1 MELLFLIS
9 LSLILL
15 ILGVPV
21 AFAFGA
27 SGLLTGSY
35 LMVFGGEYFEYLLT
49 FLPNRINGIM
59 DNQTLISVPLF
70 IFMGMILEK
79 SGIAEGL
86 IKSIAKLFGN
96 VGGGMA
102 IGVIGVGVLLAASTG
117 IVGATVIMMSAIA
130 IPVMLKAGYDK
141 KITSGVVA
149 ASGTLGQII
158 PPSIILIIL
167 SDVLRI
173 SVRDLFTAAI
183 LPSIILV
190 GVYIIFIIII
200 AIFIP
205 SLTPALKDI
214 NKNKKEIFLEFIKMV
229 IPPLFLIL
237 LVLGSILNG
246 FAEPTEAAAVG
257 VFGAIIL
264 SIYYKSFNLQLLKET
279 SISSV
284 IFCGMVF
291 AILIGATCF
300 TLVFNELGGDKI
312 VLDFF
317 SSNLNS
323 PISFVI
329 FSMIIIFILGFFI
342 DFFEICYIVLPIL
355 VGIAHYYQV
364 DMLWFGILIAINLQT
379 SFLTPPFG
387 FSIFFLKSTIGD
399 SINIMDIYKGVVPFI
414 LLQLLVLIILF
425 LFPELIISSDKLQS
439 MLNFSV
445 K

>member
-1 MELLFLIS
+1 MELLFLII
-9 LSLILL
+9 LSLVLL
-15 ILGVPV
+15 FIGVPV

-27 SGLLTGSY
+27 SGLLVGSY
-35 LMVFGGEYFEYLLT
+35 LMIFDSDNFSYLLT
-49 FLPNRINGIM
+49 FLPNRIDGIM
-59 DNQTLISVPLF
+59 NNQTLISVPLF
-70 IFMGMILEK
+70 ILMGMILEK
-79 SGIAEGL
+79 SGIAERL
-86 IKSIAKLFGN
+86 IESIAKLFGN

-117 IVGATVIMMSAIA
+117 IVGATVVMMSAIA
-130 IPVMLKAGYDK
+130 IPVMLKAGYNK
-141 KITSGVVA
+141 KITAGVVA

-167 SDVLRI
+167 SDVLRV

-190 GVYIIFIIII
+190 GIYALFIIVV
-200 AIFIP
+200 AFFMP
-205 SLTPALKDI
+205 HLTPALKDES
-214 NKNKKEIFLEFIKMV
+214 KNKKEIIIEVIKMA
-229 IPPLFLIL
+229 IPPIILIL

-257 VFGAIIL
+257 VLGAILL
-264 SIYYKSFNLQLLKET
+264 SVCYKRFNLRLLKEA
-279 SISSV
+279 SIASV

-291 AILIGATCF
+291 TILIGATCF
-300 TLVFNELGGDKI
+300 TLVFNELGGDKV

-317 SSNLNS
+317 LSYLNS
-323 PISFVI
+323 PLSFVI

-355 VGIAHYYQV
+355 SGIAMHYQV
-364 DMLWFGILIAINLQT
+364 DMLWFGVLIAINLQT

-387 FSIFFLKSTIGD
+387 FSIFFLKSAIGD
-399 SINIMDIYKGVVPFI
+399 LISIMDIYKGVIPFI
-414 LLQLLVLIILF
+414 LLQLLVLIVLF
-425 LFPELIISSDKLQS
+425 LFPDLIISSDDFDAIFG
-439 MLNFSV
+439 FS